1 MQWSGGTYSIGEGD
15 ISLSDLLELSFPL
28 STVGYWGML
37 VDLWLG

>member
-1 MQWSGGTYSIGEGD
+1 MEWSEGTYSLGEGD

-28 STVGYWGML
+28 STVCYWSML